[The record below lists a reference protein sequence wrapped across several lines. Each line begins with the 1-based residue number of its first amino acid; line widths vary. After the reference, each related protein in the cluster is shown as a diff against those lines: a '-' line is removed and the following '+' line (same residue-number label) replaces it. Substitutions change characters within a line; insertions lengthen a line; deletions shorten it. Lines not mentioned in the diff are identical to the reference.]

1 MLVSTLNEKVCEY
14 FSFTDPE
21 IKPVYE
27 SISQIYLYLISNCLH
42 IYQNEVK
49 EDPLS
54 GELYSLRA
62 INKQLEEKYKKELES
77 GRSKD
82 IIIEQC
88 E

>member
-1 MLVSTLNEKVCEY
+1 M
-14 FSFTDPE
+14 
-21 IKPVYE
+21 
-27 SISQIYLYLISNCLH
+27 
-42 IYQNEVK
+42 YQNEVK

-54 GELYSLRA
+54 NELYSLRA

-82 IIIEQC
+82 MIIEQC